1 MVDVEKRYVSKPW
14 IMHEATTKIKDRL
27 YDNHLPPVKSVGD
40 HSATVKHR
48 LPHQSK
54 QDGSNFLSALASGNS
69 SKSSLV
75 NGHQVSSTTM
85 TYNSAVHEAAK
96 RYILRNNMAR
106 FSQELSSVHLT
117 NGSQTKQKSLYNH
130 IQAKINTGLPR
141 ISSKNPP
148 KSNTHQLE
156 PMRPV
161 NWLELKNAI
170 EQDIHIYAHTKQMQF
185 NSDNTDKAQLTI
197 LGNLVRSKIK
207 SHLSS
212 STGYDDKRYKLVV
225 HLTVYSRNTTGLHVA
240 SRCLWNTCTDNSI
253 TIKMQGVDC
262 NILIVVFLCYT
273 DLGAT

>member
-156 PMRPV
+156 PM
-161 NWLELKNAI
+161 
-170 EQDIHIYAHTKQMQF
+170 H
-185 NSDNTDKAQLTI
+185 KAQLTI